1 MAVKVSVVI
10 PTYNRRDTLMRAI
23 ASVQAQSYPI
33 SELIVV
39 DDGSDDGTEQAVKAV
54 DGVRIYQ
61 ENQGVSAARNC
72 GIEACSNPYIS
83 FLIQMMWLNTIGPGQ
98 RT

>member
-39 DDGSDDGTEQAVKAV
+39 DDGSDDGTEQAV
-54 DGVRIYQ
+54 
-61 ENQGVSAARNC
+61 
-72 GIEACSNPYIS
+72 
-83 FLIQMMWLNTIGPGQ
+83 
-98 RT
+98 

>member
-33 SELIVV
+33 SELIAA

-54 DGVRIYQ
+54 DGVRYIYQ

-72 GIEACSNPYIS
+72 GIEGVLAPIFHSW
-83 FLIQMMWLNTIGPGQ
+83 IQMMRG
-98 RT
+98 